1 MTAILISGATGS
13 FGSAFLR
20 SLCATPE
27 YDRIVCYSRDELKQH
42 ELKQTITDPRVR
54 WFLGD
59 VRDLE
64 RLTLAF
70 RGIDVV
76 VHAAALKQ
84 VPAGEYNPSEFIRT
98 NVQGS
103 MNVALAALGTSVQ
116 KCLLLS
122 TDKAVAPVNLYGA
135 TKLCAERFWLAANNY
150 AGAHGPKF
158 SVVRYGNVAGS
169 RGSVIPLWR
178 QQVGERRMMRV
189 TDMKATRF
197 WITLPQAVAFVR
209 EKLAVMEG
217 RELFVPKM
225 PSVRIAD
232 LAVAIGGPMSD
243 SPVPSISI
251 RLNRPAQSVHVT
263 GLRPGEKLHETVISE
278 WEHIDGLPSPYCSD
292 TNDWWL
298 EGDDLRKAL
307 EAV

>member
-1 MTAILISGATGS
+1 MTAILITGASGS
-13 FGSAFLR
+13 FGSTFLR
-20 SLCATPE
+20 TLCQSSD
-27 YDRIVCYSRDELKQH
+27 YDRIVAFSRDELKQH

-70 RGIDVV
+70 HGIDHV

-98 NVQGS
+98 NVLGS
-103 MNVALAALGTSVQ
+103 MNVCLAALGTGVQ
-116 KCLLLS
+116 KVLMLS
-122 TDKAVAPVNLYGA
+122 TDKAVSPVNLYGA
-135 TKLCAERFWLAANNY
+135 TKLCAERFVLAANNY
-150 AGAHGPKF
+150 SGAAGCKF

-178 QQVGERRMMRV
+178 QQLADGKPLTI
-189 TDMKATRF
+189 TDATATRF

-209 EKLAVMEG
+209 EKLATMQG
-217 RELFVPKM
+217 RDLFVPRM
-225 PSVRIAD
+225 PSVTMESIAWV
-232 LAVAIGGPMSD
+232 LS
-243 SPVPSISI
+243 
-251 RLNRPAQSVHVT
+251 RPYAHTVQYV

-278 WEHIDGLPSPYCSD
+278 WEHIDGLPSPYRSD
-292 TNDWWL
+292 TNDWRL
-298 EGDDLRKAL
+298 EGEDLRKAL

>member
-1 MTAILISGATGS
+1 MTAILVTGATGS
-13 FGSAFLR
+13 FGSTFLR
-20 SLCATPE
+20 TLCQSSE
-27 YDRIVCYSRDELKQH
+27 YDRIVAFSRDELKQH

-64 RLTLAF
+64 RLTLAL

-98 NVQGS
+98 NVLGS

-116 KCLLLS
+116 KCLMLS
-122 TDKAVAPVNLYGA
+122 TDKAVNPANLYGA
-135 TKLCAERFWLAANNY
+135 TKMCAEKFWLAANNY

-169 RGSVIPLWR
+169 RGSVIPLWSK
-178 QQVGERRMMRV
+178 QIAEGKPLTV
-189 TDMKATRF
+189 TRLDATRF

-209 EKLAVMEG
+209 EKLATMQG
-217 RELFVPKM
+217 RELFVPRM
-225 PSVRIAD
+225 PSVTMREVSRVLTVLSKGIYT
-232 LAVAIGGPMSD
+232 PHWE
-243 SPVPSISI
+243 SI
-251 RLNRPAQSVHVT
+251 
-263 GLRPGEKLHETVISE
+263 GLRPGEKLHETLVSE

-298 EGDDLRKAL
+298 EGDELRKAL

>member
-1 MTAILISGATGS
+1 MTAILVTGASGS
-13 FGSAFLR
+13 FGSTFLR
-20 SLCATPE
+20 TLCQSSE
-27 YDRIVCYSRDELKQH
+27 YDRIVAFSRDELKQQ

-70 RGIDVV
+70 RGVDVV

-98 NVQGS
+98 NVQGT
-103 MNVALAALGTSVQ
+103 MNVSLAALGTSVQ
-116 KCLLLS
+116 KCLMLS
-122 TDKAVAPVNLYGA
+122 TDKAVNPANLYGA
-135 TKLCAERFWLAANNY
+135 TKMCAEKFWLAANNY

-178 QQVGERRMMRV
+178 KQIAAHQPLQITRL
-189 TDMKATRF
+189 DATRF

-209 EKLAVMEG
+209 EKLTIMQG
-217 RELFVPKM
+217 RETFVPQM
-225 PSVRIAD
+225 PSVRLRA
-232 LAVAIGGPMSD
+232 LAEAMGSAKLWD
-243 SPVPSISI
+243 S
-251 RLNRPAQSVHVT
+251 N

-278 WEHIDGLPSPYCSD
+278 WEHLDGLPSPYCSD

-298 EGDDLRKAL
+298 EGDELRKAL

>member
-1 MTAILISGATGS
+1 MTAILVTGAHGS

-20 SLCATPE
+20 SLVASTE
-27 YDRIVCYSRDELKQH
+27 YDRIVALGRDEYKQH
-42 ELKQTITDPRVR
+42 ELRQQITDSRVR

-76 VHAAALKQ
+76 VHGAALKQ

-98 NVQGS
+98 NVLGS
-103 MNVALAALGTSVQ
+103 MNVALAAVGSSVQ

-150 AGAHGPKF
+150 SGAGGCAF
-158 SVVRYGNVAGS
+158 SVIRYGNVAGS
-169 RGSVIPLWR
+169 RGSVIPLFR
-178 QQVGERRMMRV
+178 DKLARGEPLPI
-189 TDMKATRF
+189 TDPEMSRF

-209 EKLAVMEG
+209 EKLAVMQG

-225 PSVRIAD
+225 PSVNILQIA
-232 LAVAIGGPMSD
+232 
-243 SPVPSISI
+243 
-251 RLNRPAQSVHVT
+251 AQIAPGIHVHDVV
-263 GLRPGEKLHETVISE
+263 GMRPGEKLHETVVSE
-278 WEHIDGLPSPYCSD
+278 WEHIDGLPSPYRSD

-298 EGDDLRKAL
+298 EGQELRKAL
-307 EAV
+307 EGV